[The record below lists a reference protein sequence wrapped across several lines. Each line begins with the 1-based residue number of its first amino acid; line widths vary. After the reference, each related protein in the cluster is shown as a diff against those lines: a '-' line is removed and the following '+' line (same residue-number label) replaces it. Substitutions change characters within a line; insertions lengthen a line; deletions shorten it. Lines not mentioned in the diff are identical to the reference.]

1 MTTGSLNLARSRWA
15 GGISELAVMTPI
27 IPGRVPGERRTYE
40 ERLRAVLASLSE
52 RGEAGLPTPLSKIPT
67 FHFARVLIIRPEHYL
82 THSRLPD
89 RDFYHEHDGQT
100 DDRRIPRPMDQYVRF
115 DPAAGETAAVP
126 DKSGIERPMSAAGEP
141 GDPNPSGFRSWL
153 MTLVIF
159 DGDPNVYLREIAAF
173 IQSDFDMVFEN
184 CEDYPYARNFERF
197 WAWVR
202 RFQIRADVFYTPYPN
217 LTVARIKQLEAF
229 KDRFDAFVARVRP
242 ASGQCPQ
249 GLDALFDQFLF
260 ENRHCAFDFP
270 SSGGSYRKPS
280 RTD

>member
-1 MTTGSLNLARSRWA
+1 MTLGSLNHARSRWA

-40 ERLRAVLASLSE
+40 ERLRAVLASLAD

-82 THSRLPD
+82 THSQLDLPG
-89 RDFYHEHDGQT
+89 FYHEPPADGPA
-100 DDRRIPRPMDQYVRF
+100 DRLIPRPMDQYVRF
-115 DPAAGETAAVP
+115 DPAVEEKAAAQTEADPGAAAVT
-126 DKSGIERPMSAAGEP
+126 DRQSTT
-141 GDPNPSGFRSWL
+141 NPHGFRSWL

-173 IQSDFDMVFEN
+173 IESDFDMVFEN

-202 RFQIRADVFYTPYPN
+202 RFQIRPDVFYTPYPN

-229 KDRFDAFVARVRP
+229 KARFDAFVAHVRP
-242 ASGQCPQ
+242 PSGQRVER
-249 GLDALFDQFLF
+249 LEELFEQFLV
-260 ENRHCAFDFP
+260 ENRHHASDFP
-270 SSGGSYRKPS
+270 SPGGSYAKTGPVG
-280 RTD
+280 